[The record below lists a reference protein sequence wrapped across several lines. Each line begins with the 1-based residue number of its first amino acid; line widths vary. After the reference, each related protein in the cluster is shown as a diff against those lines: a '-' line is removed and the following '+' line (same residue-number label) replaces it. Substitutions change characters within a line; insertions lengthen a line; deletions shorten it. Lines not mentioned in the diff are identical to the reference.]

1 MAQNKAAVKSVLSGD
16 TVILRKVRQTGPPAE
31 RLLALSNVQA
41 PRLGNREKED
51 EPFAFA
57 ARDYIRKLL
66 VGKEVSF
73 KPEYT
78 ISNREYGS
86 IFINNENVAQL
97 CVKEGWLKVR
107 ETRRD
112 ASEETVAEVEAL
124 KKIEAEAVA
133 AKKGV
138 WTENK
143 EEVGAGVFG
152 REARLRM
159 RLGIRTVN
167 YTWSGDAREFLNT
180 HKGKPIDAIVEQIRD
195 GSTLRVLLMLSNR
208 THQYITL
215 FLTGVKAPM
224 VRRDISNQ
232 ENVIEP
238 FGEEARSFVESRLL
252 QRQVQI
258 ILEGVDRENFIG
270 SVRHAA
276 GNIAE
281 SLVSAGLAKVAGHTV
296 TLLTEGPGKIRAAES
311 AAKEKRLHIWQDYV
325 AKEKTEDQEFS
336 GLVTKIISGD
346 TVQVRNTKTGVE
358 KKLQLSSIK
367 QAPKTVDVNKDNQ
380 RKSETGYQ
388 WEAREFLRKK
398 LIGKNVCIRLSVG
411 PSFGFLTMVHVTIDY
426 TKPPSEGYESRE
438 CATVKIGEVN
448 IAEALVERGLAT
460 VIKHRRDD
468 ENRSLAYDQ
477 LLIAETKATEE
488 GKGVHSSKEPPTI
501 RIVDAS
507 ESAVKARQFLAF
519 FKRGGRVN
527 GVIDYV
533 ANGSRFFV
541 WVPKENCRLALVLSG
556 IRAPRVGRTGEK
568 SDPFGQEALDFV
580 THKTLQRDV
589 GVSVVLWLRILK
601 VVELEIENV
610 EKNGSFIGSLFVH
623 NENIAVS
630 LLEAGYA
637 TVHDFS
643 AEQSTFTN
651 QLYAA
656 ERVAKAAQKGVWA
669 GYEEVIDVAD
679 DDAQADGAGEVKRDY
694 VDVVVTEI
702 IDGGRFYVQIV
713 NENVHK
719 LEKMMAEFSI
729 HHSGAQ
735 QSPADFKPKT
745 NEIVSARFTEDKQWY
760 RAKIRKQLPDIKSVE
775 VIYVDYGN
783 SEVIPLTQIRPIT
796 STFNQ
801 LPHQAQEATLSFLKV
816 PAREVRNLPNQFRC
830 YYILTSRSRYYIGLY
845 STTCLLPTQQDDY
858 GQEAYE
864 RLQELIGGKQLVA
877 NVDYRDKGVL
887 SLTLYDPA
895 QSQTPEA
902 SINADMV
909 RDGLATVNAKVRYA
923 KGNQNTLKKLQEALA
938 AAKEDRLNLF
948 EYGDITADDD

>member
-1 MAQNKAAVKSVLSGD
+1 MKTFHRSTTTYWVGLFSTCGPISVRGKKVTFPRRPIDAIQHQQPQNPVKVPSLNPPSILSTMAQNKAAVKSVLSGD

-143 EEVGAGVFG
+143 EE
-152 REARLRM
+152 
-159 RLGIRTVN
+159 GIRTVN

-398 LIGKNVCIRLSVG
+398 LIGKNV
-411 PSFGFLTMVHVTIDY
+411 HVTIDY

-580 THKTLQRDV
+580 THKTLQRD
-589 GVSVVLWLRILK
+589 
-601 VVELEIENV
+601 VELEIENV

-816 PAREVRNLPNQFRC
+816 PARE
-830 YYILTSRSRYYIGLY
+830 
-845 STTCLLPTQQDDY
+845 DDY